1 MFPRTTRVALWV
13 VVICLLIALFMP
25 STPLGQAAVGGLV
38 GGIVTLAVI
47 AVLELIYVFVRTT
60 PRSTWKPGNPDQA
73 EGRLHRWDLW
83 RKTGDDSCIGEED

>member
-1 MFPRTTRVALWV
+1 MFPHTTRVALWV
-13 VVICLLIALFMP
+13 VAISLLIALFAP
-25 STPLGQAAVGGLV
+25 FTPLRQFVVGGLV

-73 EGRLHRWDLW
+73 EGRLHRNNP
-83 RKTGDDSCIGEED
+83 GEED